1 MAKGGWTRE
10 TSRKW
15 NQQKL
20 RVDNV
25 GRKVGNPRKSPPF
38 CHSLRWKPCGRRSR
52 FPGKRLMSSIAD
64 VEKETS
70 GRARRGSLLDTR
82 ARLESGST
90 ICCGDTS
97 GKSAA
102 WLWSLKTRLTVK
114 KAQAVFS
121 LCVPGHWPRAW
132 RLVQALRYVHPPSLG
147 RFANMPIAGKCS
159 GHACW
164 CRLKMFALKIECFC
178 VKY

>member
-1 MAKGGWTRE
+1 MCGQWVGGLQVGVPGGHLGSLVRQQIVVACTEEATVEMAKGGWTRE
-10 TSRKW
+10 TSRKR

-25 GRKVGNPRKSPPF
+25 GREAGNPRKSPPF
-38 CHSLRWKPCGRRSR
+38 CRSLRWRPCGRTSR

-70 GRARRGSLLDTR
+70 GTARRGSLLDSR
-82 ARLESGST
+82 ARSGSGST

-97 GKSAA
+97 G
-102 WLWSLKTRLTVK
+102 TRMTVK

-121 LCVPGHWPRAW
+121 LCIAGHWPRA
-132 RLVQALRYVHPPSLG
+132 
-147 RFANMPIAGKCS
+147 
-159 GHACW
+159 
-164 CRLKMFALKIECFC
+164 
-178 VKY
+178 